1 MKRLFWYLLALLPAI
16 VTVSFLILIVLIFPP
31 SLLPDNILSIA
42 PIYITEVI
50 LGILMVVYGFRLRS
64 LQISKIFQ
72 TIYWLLGILAG
83 ILLFL
88 DYRLIT
94 LLQSSLL
101 VIYALLFEQRFQS
114 FKTYVQKS
122 RNTFV
127 VLNLFDGFF
136 ISICLCGKSII
147 EKYKTNI
154 EQFFNESPI
163 SQDIIE
169 PFIVISICT
178 VLFLI
183 LPFIRGYLSVLS
195 YRKQNQISKQL
206 GKVFWNSNLKSYFVS
221 FISISLYI
229 TSFFQSDALQSGT
242 VLLFLIFMSFNVYF
256 WMFVYEDINR
266 GGEDKEVV
274 IANWALVG
282 LISGFLV
289 LLDQIES
296 DLIEIL
302 TWFLPMLIPI
312 FIGEVN
318 NIVPRGCFKAPTPVM
333 KKHIYWL
340 QMVSFNTLFVFNIM
354 SSMFTKQILKNGQIE
369 QVNTLKVLLISVL
382 DRVTSSN
389 FTAGVFASFIM
400 LICSMIIAYGLS
412 RLMIYLIRRTY
423 IEASDRYFK

>member
-64 LQISKIFQ
+64 LQISKNLQ

-206 GKVFWNSNLKSYFVS
+206 GKVFWNSNLKSYLTS
-221 FISISLYI
+221 LLSMSLYL
-229 TSFFQSDALQSGT
+229 TPFFQLDALQSDT
-242 VLLFLIFMSFNVYF
+242 ILLLLILMSFNVYL
-256 WMFVYEDINR
+256 WMFVYEDIDK
-266 GGEDKEVV
+266 GGEDKEAV
-274 IANWALVG
+274 ISNWILVG
-282 LISGFLV
+282 LASVFLI

-296 DLIEIL
+296 DLIVIL
-302 TWFLPMLIPI
+302 TWF
-312 FIGEVN
+312 FTYAN
-318 NIVPRGCFKAPTPVM
+318 T
-333 KKHIYWL
+333 
-340 QMVSFNTLFVFNIM
+340 SF
-354 SSMFTKQILKNGQIE
+354 
-369 QVNTLKVLLISVL
+369 
-382 DRVTSSN
+382 
-389 FTAGVFASFIM
+389 
-400 LICSMIIAYGLS
+400 Y
-412 RLMIYLIRRTY
+412 RRS
-423 IEASDRYFK
+423 E

>member
-64 LQISKIFQ
+64 LQISKNLQ

-206 GKVFWNSNLKSYFVS
+206 GKVFWNSNLKSYLTS
-221 FISISLYI
+221 LLSMSLYL
-229 TSFFQSDALQSGT
+229 TPFFQLDALQSDT
-242 VLLFLIFMSFNVYF
+242 ILLLLILVSFNVYL
-256 WMFVYEDINR
+256 WMFVYEDIDK
-266 GGEDKEVV
+266 GGEDKEAV
-274 IANWALVG
+274 ISNWILVG
-282 LISGFLV
+282 LASVFLI

-296 DLIEIL
+296 DLIVIL
-302 TWFLPMLIPI
+302 TWFLPMLIPV
-312 FIGEVN
+312 FIGGVN
-318 NIVPRGCFKAPTPVM
+318 NVVPRGCFKAPTPVM
-333 KKHIYWL
+333 KKYIYYL
-340 QMVSFNTLFVFNIM
+340 QMMSFNTLFVFNIM

-389 FTAGVFASFIM
+389 FTASIFASSIM
-400 LICSMIIAYGLS
+400 LICSVAIAYGLS
-412 RLMIYLIRRTY
+412 KLMIYFIRRTY
-423 IEASDRYFK
+423 MEASDKYFK